1 MQANTIVNQLLSSI
15 DPSLV
20 NELLDEYKAVK
31 MKQLSGDWGDCLVH
45 CGKFAE
51 LTMAIVKMNYDKKVD
66 KNKIQFDELYRDF
79 IKRSKPSPEDEIL
92 LLAIPNAA
100 KAMYTI
106 RNKKKAAHFKEINP
120 DFIDGAISSE
130 ICDWI
135 LSQFILIKCRSSPSE
150 TAKFV
155 NSLIERTIP
164 LIEEFED
171 GSLVILKIDVR
182 FIDKLLLSLYRL
194 NKRVANNEIKRVI
207 KVKYPE
213 QLRRALSD
221 LEDNV
226 LIHRNNSGV
235 RITQLGTRKAE
246 EIIKK
251 HSFL

>member
-1 MQANTIVNQLLSSI
+1 MKTNTIVNQLSSSI

-20 NELLDEYKAVK
+20 SELLDEYKTAK

-51 LTMAIVKMNYDKKVD
+51 LTMAIIKMNYDKKVD
-66 KNKIQFDELYRDF
+66 KNKIKFDVLYNDF

-92 LLAIPNAA
+92 LLAVPNAA

-120 DFIDGAISSE
+120 DFIDSSIASE

-135 LSQFILIKCRSSPSE
+135 LSQFILIKCRSSPGE

-155 NSLIERTIP
+155 NSLVERTIP

-171 GSLVILKIDVR
+171 GSLVILKKGVR
-182 FIDKLLLSLYRL
+182 FVDKLLLSLYSL
-194 NKRVANNEIKRVI
+194 NKRVANNEIKKVI
-207 KVKYPE
+207 KVEYPA
-213 QLRRALSD
+213 QLQRALSN

-226 LIHRNNSGV
+226 LIHRNNNGV
-235 RITQLGTRKAE
+235 QITRLGIREAE
-246 EIIKK
+246 EIIKR